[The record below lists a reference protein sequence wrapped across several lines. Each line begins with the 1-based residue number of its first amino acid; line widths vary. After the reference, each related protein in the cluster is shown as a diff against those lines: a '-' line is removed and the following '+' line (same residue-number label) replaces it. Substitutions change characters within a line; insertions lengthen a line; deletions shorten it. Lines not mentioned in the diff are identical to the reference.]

1 MRCAPLRWA
10 GASTG
15 CAWNMRRS
23 RSTSAPLSRSWRG
36 LHGSSPR
43 SSSGVAKGGWR
54 VPELSVVVPA
64 FRERANIPALLQALE
79 QALAGLD
86 WETIVVVDDAF
97 DGSEDLVREHAQRD
111 PRVRC
116 IQRIGR
122 RGLASACIEGML
134 ASSAP
139 YLAVIDAD
147 LQHDETLVPQLLA
160 KARQEDADVAV
171 ASRYMAGG
179 STGELAPER
188 VRLSRLAS
196 ALSARL
202 GEGLT
207 DPMSGFFVVRRAFLD
222 RVVRKLYGR
231 GFKILLDLIAAARG
245 ELRVVELPYRMR
257 SRASGESKLS
267 ARVVAEFFMLLLYHL
282 TGRLLPAR
290 FFLFAAVGVSGLGV
304 HLCVLWPVFALSQNF
319 LLSQGIATWAAMTSN
334 FFLNNVFTY
343 GDQRLRGR
351 AMWRG
356 LLSFYAACG
365 IGALIN
371 LAIAEWLFLKSLP
384 YWIAGLGGAAIAALW
399 NFFTTASFTWGGS
412 SAARR

>member
-1 MRCAPLRWA
+1 
-10 GASTG
+10 
-15 CAWNMRRS
+15 
-23 RSTSAPLSRSWRG
+23 
-36 LHGSSPR
+36 
-43 SSSGVAKGGWR
+43 

-64 FRERANIPALLQALE
+64 FRERENIPDLLRALE
-79 QALAGLD
+79 QALAGID

-97 DGSEDLVREHAQRD
+97 DGTEDLVRERAQRD

-160 KARQEDADVAV
+160 KARQEQADVAV

-188 VRLSRLAS
+188 VRLSRLAG
-196 ALSARL
+196 ALSATL
-202 GEGLT
+202 CEGLT
-207 DPMSGFFVVRRAFLD
+207 DPMSGFFVVRRTFLD
-222 RVVRKLYGR
+222 RVVRSLYGR

-245 ELRVVELPYRMR
+245 EIKIVELPYRMR
-257 SRASGESKLS
+257 SREHGESKLG
-267 ARVVAEFFMLLLYHL
+267 ARVVAEFFMLLLYHMM
-282 TGRLLPAR
+282 GRLLPAR
-290 FFLFAAVGVSGLGV
+290 FFLFAAVGATGVGV
-304 HLCVLWPVFALSQNF
+304 HLSALWLLYAASGQF
-319 LLSQGIATWAAMTSN
+319 LLSQALATWVAMTSN
-334 FFLNNVFTY
+334 FLLNNMITY

-356 LLSFYAACG
+356 LVSFYAACG

-371 LAIAEWLFLKSLP
+371 LAIADWLFLKSTP
-384 YWIAGLGGAAIAALW
+384 YWLAGLAGALIAALW
-399 NFFTTASFTWGGS
+399 NFFTTASFTWGS
-412 SAARR
+412 RTAARR

>member
-1 MRCAPLRWA
+1 M
-10 GASTG
+10 
-15 CAWNMRRS
+15 
-23 RSTSAPLSRSWRG
+23 
-36 LHGSSPR
+36 
-43 SSSGVAKGGWR
+43 
-54 VPELSVVVPA
+54 PELSVVVPA
-64 FRERANIPALLQALE
+64 FRERENIPALLHALE
-79 QALAGLD
+79 HALAGLD

-97 DGSEDLVREHAQRD
+97 DGSEDLVRERAQRD

-160 KARQEDADVAV
+160 KAREEQADVAV

-196 ALSARL
+196 ALSAKL
-202 GEGLT
+202 GQGLT
-207 DPMSGFFVVRRAFLD
+207 DPMSGFFVVRRTFLD
-222 RVVRKLYGR
+222 RVVRNLYGR

-245 ELRVVELPYRMR
+245 EIRIVELPM
-257 SRASGESKLS
+257 
-267 ARVVAEFFMLLLYHL
+267 
-282 TGRLLPAR
+282 GRLLPAR
-290 FFLFAAVGVSGLGV
+290 FFLFAAVGVTGVGV
-304 HLCVLWPVFALSQNF
+304 HLCVLWPLFAVTGNF
-319 LLSQGIATWAAMTSN
+319 LLSQAVATLAAMTSN

-356 LLSFYAACG
+356 LVSFYAACG

-384 YWIAGLGGAAIAALW
+384 YWVAGLGGASIAALW

>member
-1 MRCAPLRWA
+1 MRCA
-10 GASTG
+10 
-15 CAWNMRRS
+15 
-23 RSTSAPLSRSWRG
+23 RSTPAPLSQSCA
-36 LHGSSPR
+36 
-43 SSSGVAKGGWR
+43 GVAKGGSR

-64 FRERANIPALLQALE
+64 FRERENIPHLLRALE

-97 DGSEDLVREHAQRD
+97 DGTEDLVRERAQRD

-160 KARQEDADVAV
+160 KARQEGADVAV

-196 ALSARL
+196 ALSAKL
-202 GEGLT
+202 GQGLS
-207 DPMSGFFVVRRAFLD
+207 DPMSVFLVVRRTFLD

-245 ELRVVELPYRMR
+245 EIRIVELPYRMR
-257 SRASGESKLS
+257 SRTYGESKLG
-267 ARVVAEFFMLLLYHL
+267 ARVVAEVFMLLLYHL
-282 TGRLLPAR
+282 SGRLLPAR
-290 FFLFAAVGVSGLGV
+290 FFLFAALGVTGMGV
-304 HLCVLWPVFALSQNF
+304 HLCVLWLLFAASGNF
-319 LLSQGIATWAAMTSN
+319 LLSQALATWAAMTSN

-351 AMWRG
+351 AIWRG
-356 LLSFYAACG
+356 LLSFYAV
-365 IGALIN
+365 
-371 LAIAEWLFLKSLP
+371 
-384 YWIAGLGGAAIAALW
+384 
-399 NFFTTASFTWGGS
+399 
-412 SAARR
+412 